1 MVGAQGL
8 FRYAS
13 FTALIGFAD
22 RRTSVRLSLVVEPF
36 LQGSYPYAQKKD
48 LILNCTRKPVSL

>member
-22 RRTSVRLSLVVEPF
+22 RRTSVRLSLVVGLARKLCPKAVANS
-36 LQGSYPYAQKKD
+36 LQ
-48 LILNCTRKPVSL
+48 SLVL